1 MKAENEKVSNN
12 LNELVKT
19 NFQIENAI
27 MFKFESLNQTILSI
41 LELKDKQNEDE
52 KMNSLMT
59 KQLKMFKRRVQE
71 KDDELKKYVEMKLKD
86 NQKIKDEIS

>member
-1 MKAENEKVSNN
+1 M
-12 LNELVKT
+12 

-41 LELKDKQNEDE
+41 LELKEKQSDDD
-52 KMNSLMT
+52 KMNTIMS

-71 KDDELKKYVEMKLKD
+71 KDEELKKYVEMKLRE
-86 NQKIKDEIS
+86 N